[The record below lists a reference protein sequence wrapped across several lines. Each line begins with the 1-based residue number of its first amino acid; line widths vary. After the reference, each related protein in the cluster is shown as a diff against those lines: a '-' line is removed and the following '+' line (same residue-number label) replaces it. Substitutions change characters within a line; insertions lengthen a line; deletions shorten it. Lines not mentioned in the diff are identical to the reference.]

1 MKAIILLLLLIPI
14 SAKACSP
21 PLDGSH
27 FTCPPHDGTFDKI
40 LVDPIKRQSVK
51 EPIYKNVF
59 GWKTQALMK
68 KIKDYQSRKN
78 QKLIE
83 EMISKALI
91 NYKKI

>member
-1 MKAIILLLLLIPI
+1 MKAVILLLLLIPI

-27 FTCPPHDGTFDKI
+27 FTCPPHDFTFPSQEKKQR
-40 LVDPIKRQSVK
+40 VRK
-51 EPIYKNVF
+51 PIYKNVF

-68 KIKDYQSRKN
+68 KIKNYQSRKN
-78 QKLIE
+78 QELIE

-91 NYKKI
+91 NYQKI

>member
-1 MKAIILLLLLIPI
+1 MKVIILLFFLIPI

-21 PLDGSH
+21 PLDGRD
-27 FTCPPHDGTFDKI
+27 FTCPPHDFIFPSQERK
-40 LVDPIKRQSVK
+40 QSVK

-68 KIKDYQSRKN
+68 KIKDL
-78 QKLIE
+78 KLKQNKQLVE

-91 NYKKI
+91 NYQKI

>member
-21 PLDGSH
+21 PLDGSY
-27 FTCPPHDGTFDKI
+27 FTCPPPDFVFPSQGKKQ
-40 LVDPIKRQSVK
+40 PAK

-59 GWKTQALMK
+59 GWITQALMK

>member
-1 MKAIILLLLLIPI
+1 MKAIILLLLLIPV

-27 FTCPPHDGTFDKI
+27 FTCPPHDFVFPSQERKKPD
-40 LVDPIKRQSVK
+40 K

-68 KIKDYQSRKN
+68 KIKDLKIEQNK
-78 QKLIE
+78 QLVE

-91 NYKKI
+91 NYQKI